1 MERIKFNIADTDE
14 ASSGYHGCPKNVDNV
29 DNNEETVEFFV
40 LEQTKINGI
49 NYILVADS
57 EEDDAEALILKDL
70 SEEEDAD
77 ALYEILEEDEEL
89 EAVSKVFSEMLEDID
104 IIR

>member
-1 MERIKFNIADTDE
+1 
-14 ASSGYHGCPKNVDNV
+14 V